1 MSDNRQQTRFRTD
14 EFSVAANDE
23 DRAEKSSAVNM
34 PVHFVWDYTKWKSR
48 KKWTDGSLFTLHNT
62 FTLT

>member
-1 MSDNRQQTRFRTD
+1 MSDNRKQTRFRTD
-14 EFSVAANDE
+14 ELSVAANDE

-48 KKWTDGSLFTLHNT
+48 KKNGQMDHCSPCITPLP
-62 FTLT
+62 